1 MGGPRS
7 YTVGMRKTTIVID
20 DELIAQAKEALG
32 TTGLKET
39 IDAALVEA
47 VTARVRKDHV
57 ERLRS
62 MRGLDLDKPEVMDR
76 AWR

>member
-1 MGGPRS
+1 
-7 YTVGMRKTTIVID
+7 MRKTTIVVD

-32 TTGLKET
+32 TRGLKET

-47 VTARVRKDHV
+47 VRARVRREHV
-57 ERLRS
+57 ERLRT
-62 MRGLDLDKPEVMDR
+62 MRGLDLDKPEVVEQ